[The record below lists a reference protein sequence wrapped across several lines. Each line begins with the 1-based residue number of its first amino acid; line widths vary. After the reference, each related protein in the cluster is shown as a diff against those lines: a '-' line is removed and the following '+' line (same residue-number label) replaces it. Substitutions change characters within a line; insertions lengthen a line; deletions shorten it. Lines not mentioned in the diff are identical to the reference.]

1 MYRDILLGGTV
12 LLIAHLSMHY
22 FLSLK
27 FIISSE
33 IFKKNLSFLS
43 FKTGFSEGRLSTGT
57 FTDEGSQVKLGTGM
71 TFQVDR
77 YDLAFE
83 PGLWF

>member
-1 MYRDILLGGTV
+1 M
-12 LLIAHLSMHY
+12 
-22 FLSLK
+22 
-27 FIISSE
+27 
-33 IFKKNLSFLS
+33 LSFLS